1 MHSQLFEIL
10 MGSLLTPSAA
20 CSARSTAA
28 TTGSAAERPLLG
40 SGATLGAALP
50 VLPRLSPAAHITKGA
65 TRTLRACDPL
75 AATSRPLS
83 DASRTAWA
91 AARASRTSSATHTPR
106 TAGASYT
113 PGAAYTAWASNA
125 SRTAWAA
132 GASRTSNATHTPRT
146 AGASYTPDAAYTAWA
161 SNASRTAWA
170 AWAGRGP
177 HRASRYRNLRTT
189 GQPHWSARRA

>member
-20 CSARSTAA
+20 CSVPSTAA

-75 AATSRPLS
+75 AAYTACDPL
-83 DASRTAWA
+83 
-91 AARASRTSSATHTPR
+91 
-106 TAGASYT
+106 
-113 PGAAYTAWASNA
+113 AAYTAWASNA
-125 SRTAWAA
+125 SRTAW
-132 GASRTSNATHTPRT
+132 
-146 AGASYTPDAAYTAWA
+146 
-161 SNASRTAWA
+161 
-170 AWAGRGP
+170 
-177 HRASRYRNLRTT
+177 
-189 GQPHWSARRA
+189 